1 MIAKV
6 IVDVNVK
13 QLNRPFDYVV
23 PTEWEPVIERGAR
36 VIVPFGAR
44 QLMGFVIELT
54 DATNVEAK
62 PITQLLDVVP
72 ALTNELLALGEHVA
86 KDTSA
91 NLIAVYKL
99 MLPAGLRTEVKSYV
113 IQDAKKRYLSEFA
126 PKELAQ
132 LKQTHDIYFDIKQ
145 QATTKYRTK
154 VTLAIPDH
162 LPTSKAQALLLEE
175 LRSNDDAIH
184 LRKQA
189 GASAYNTLKT
199 KGVITEVRQETYR
212 NMDLTPETKDI
223 TLTPDQTNALANLK
237 PGGNVLF
244 GVTGSGKT
252 EVYLSAIEQAL
263 AKNQTALFLVPEI
276 SLTYQTVARLVG
288 RFGEQ
293 VAILHSGLSIGER
306 YDEWRKIRTNQA
318 RVVVG
323 ARSAVFAPLEHIG
336 VIIIDEEHDT
346 SYKQEDTPRYHAKDV
361 ALLRGATHNAI
372 VILGSATPSVETFA
386 RAQRGV
392 YQLHRLPERYNASL
406 PSIEIVDLTEEEG
419 IFSAALL
426 QAMDATLARNEQ
438 LILLQNRRGYHNY
451 MICLD
456 CGHVPHCPHCDVSF
470 TYHQRANSFV
480 CHYCGE
486 KAVPPKTCPVC
497 QQDHLD
503 YQGVGTE
510 QIERLVQER
519 YPDKHVLRMDR
530 DTTNTKQA
538 HQTYLDAFEAR
549 QYDILVGTQMIAK
562 GLDFTNVGLVGV
574 IDIDSMLHLPDFHAS
589 ERTYQLLTQVAG
601 RAGRHLVPGHVI
613 IQTYNPD
620 HYAVQAVLSDYES
633 FYHQEM
639 KYRQLAG
646 YVPYYYVEL
655 LLFQGD
661 VFQTVFQEAMK
672 SKQYIETHISK
683 QAVLLGPVVP
693 SIGRIRSKYR
703 VQLVLK
709 YKRESGLSA
718 MYESLLALVG
728 DGVEV
733 TIDRTPTYIG

>member
-13 QLNRPFDYVV
+13 QLNRPFDYLV
-23 PTEWEPVIERGAR
+23 PVELEPVIERGAR

-44 QLMGFVIELT
+44 QLMGFVI
-54 DATNVEAK
+54 DFSHDTNVDAK
-62 PITQLLDVVP
+62 PILQLLDIIP
-72 ALTNELLALGEHVA
+72 ALTSELLTLGEQVA
-86 KDTSA
+86 NDTSA

-99 MLPAGLRTEVKSYV
+99 MLPAGLRTEVKSYI
-113 IQDAKKRYLSEFA
+113 IQDHKKRYLSEFS
-126 PKELAQ
+126 PKELVQ
-132 LKQTHDIYFDIKQ
+132 LKQTNEILFEIKQ
-145 QATTKYRTK
+145 QANTKYRTK
-154 VTLAIPDH
+154 VILAHKDYEPSSSAQTTLLQSLQTI
-162 LPTSKAQALLLEE
+162 
-175 LRSNDDAIH
+175 DDAIQ
-184 LRKQA
+184 LKQLA
-189 GASAYNTLKT
+189 GASAYNTLKK
-199 KGVITEVRQETYR
+199 KGVIQEVRQETYR

-223 TLTPDQTNALANLK
+223 ILTADQSNALANLT

-252 EVYLSAIEQAL
+252 EVYLAAIEQAL
-263 AKNQTALFLVPEI
+263 ANHQTALFLVPEI

-288 RFGEQ
+288 RFGDQ
-293 VAILHSGLSIGER
+293 VAILHSGLSMGER
-306 YDEWRKIRTNQA
+306 YDEWRKIRNNHA

-323 ARSAVFAPLEHIG
+323 ARSAVFAPLDHIG

-346 SYKQEDTPRYHAKDV
+346 SYKQEDTPRYHARDV
-361 ALLRGATHNAI
+361 ALARGKTHQSI

-386 RAQRGV
+386 RAQRNV
-392 YQLHRLPERYNASL
+392 YQLHKLPERYNASL
-406 PSIEIVDLTEEEG
+406 PSIQIVDLTLEEG
-419 IFSAALL
+419 IFSQALL
-426 QAMDATLARNEQ
+426 DAMDATLARNEQ

-470 TYHQRANSFV
+470 TYHQRANTFI

-486 KAVPPKTCPVC
+486 KATPPSVCSVC
-497 QQDHLD
+497 QSDHLE
-503 YQGVGTE
+503 YQGTGTE

-519 YPDKHVLRMDR
+519 YPTKHVLRMDK
-530 DTTNTKQA
+530 DTTSTKHA

-549 QYDILVGTQMIAK
+549 TYDILVGTQMIAK

-661 VFQTVFQEAMK
+661 VFQPVYQEAVNA
-672 SKQYIETHISK
+672 KQYIQARLSK

-709 YKRESGLSA
+709 YKRESGLSEI
-718 MYESLLALVG
+718 YESLRSLVG

-733 TIDRTPTYIG
+733 TIDRTPSYIG